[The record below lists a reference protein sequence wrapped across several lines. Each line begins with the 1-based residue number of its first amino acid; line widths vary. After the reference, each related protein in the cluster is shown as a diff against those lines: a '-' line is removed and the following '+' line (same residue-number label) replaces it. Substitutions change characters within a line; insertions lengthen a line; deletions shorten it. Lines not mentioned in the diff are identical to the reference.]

1 MGAELFGPKPTQVQ
15 RDSMTTERSKRKWQN
30 YESNL
35 EPPRAGRMF
44 YQLNYP
50 VISLLRHM
58 THILLGHNKL
68 FTDVINKTKDKD
80 DLAEYFRSHIVA
92 THTDENYDCK
102 KI

>member
-1 MGAELFGPKPTQVQ
+1 
-15 RDSMTTERSKRKWQN
+15 
-30 YESNL
+30 
-35 EPPRAGRMF
+35 
-44 YQLNYP
+44 
-50 VISLLRHM
+50 M